1 MPATP
6 NVGPPR
12 SADESLPATNCEA
25 LLRRA
30 CFGHLA
36 FARDGHADVLPI
48 RYIFLDGW
56 VYFRADLGLSEV
68 IAHSPWLVLS
78 VTEFQ
83 DANLVSSVIVRGGCY
98 QTEQTGTTIG
108 DAAALR
114 GINELRD
121 RAMVGPQRKPRGRRS
136 STVFRLH
143 VDEMRGITAL
153 VPGPARDRSFDDREN
168 QHVRQTGRD
177 QSAPEDARA
186 TADSVAEAVPP
197 RRATKL
203 PCNRLHTVPA
213 PRTPV
218 EIAEATT
225 LRSAIGETL
234 AATPLDEAIL
244 RRDVWSYVG
253 AEQHSGTSAGH
264 VIMVLVDVIEQA
276 AIAPLVERQALTR
289 RVILWC
295 VEAYF
300 GHLGGD
306 VVGRDGMALSDSA
319 AETETA

>member
-1 MPATP
+1 MPGTP
-6 NVGPPR
+6 NVGPSK
-12 SADESLPATNCEA
+12 SADESMSAKNCEA

-48 RYIFLDGW
+48 RYIFLEGW

-68 IAHSPWLVLS
+68 IAHNPWLVLS

-114 GINELRD
+114 GIMQLRD

-153 VPGPARDRSFDDREN
+153 VPRPASDRSFDDREN
-168 QHVRQTGRD
+168 QHVRETERD
-177 QSAPEDARA
+177 QTAAEGKRA
-186 TADSVAEAVPP
+186 AADSVAEVV
-197 RRATKL
+197 RHNVRGSSHAT
-203 PCNRLHTVPA
+203 A
-213 PRTPV
+213 PHPSC
-218 EIAEATT
+218 ATYA
-225 LRSAIGETL
+225 R
-234 AATPLDEAIL
+234 
-244 RRDVWSYVG
+244 
-253 AEQHSGTSAGH
+253 
-264 VIMVLVDVIEQA
+264 
-276 AIAPLVERQALTR
+276 
-289 RVILWC
+289 
-295 VEAYF
+295 
-300 GHLGGD
+300 
-306 VVGRDGMALSDSA
+306 
-319 AETETA
+319 